1 MINKSSLP
9 DFFNA
14 LKKRTSGDV
23 RNDRFSIALYSTDA
37 SNYSVP
43 PVGVFIPNTVDD
55 VQAAVEVAAEYKI
68 PVLPRG
74 AGTSLA
80 GQTVNEALVID
91 MTHHLDQIN
100 EINPEEKSA
109 RVQPGVVVDELNA
122 TLKPY
127 GLKFGPD
134 PASAN
139 RATMGGSISN
149 NATGSHSILYGMSA
163 DHVQSMQV
171 VLSDGSRV
179 TFSPLNQHQINA
191 KSTLSS
197 REGEIYR
204 RVSQTVQEKAGVIRD
219 KTPKHWR
226 RAGGYNLDRFVD
238 GPNFYQPR
246 TTDFNLANLICGAEG
261 SLAVMTELTCGLVPI
276 PQKTALAILHFQTHR
291 AALLATEI
299 VLQTQPDAVELFDN
313 WCLQLTKNA
322 PQYAKLL
329 RTFAL
334 ESSQCLLIVEVSG
347 ESDSELRS
355 KLDNLKKHVLSNKID
370 CEFTEAVAAQQQ
382 QNVWAV
388 RKAGLGLLAS
398 RRGEK
403 KPVAFIEDAAVPVS
417 ELPDY
422 VKAIEDFCEQGEV
435 EVAYYAHASAG
446 CLHIRPFL
454 NLKTGQD
461 ISFMKELAVF
471 SAQQVRKSDGI
482 LSSEHG
488 DGRSRSWLNK
498 TFFGDD
504 LYQLFCDVKVAF
516 DPDNLMNPGSV
527 VGAADMDSHLRY
539 GADYKT
545 KEPTTFY
552 NFEDEN
558 GFAAAVEM
566 CNGAAVCK
574 KKNTGGMCPSYMV
587 TKDEKHS
594 TRGRANA
601 LRAALSGQLPHDV
614 LFSKEMADILDL
626 CVECKACK
634 SECPSSVDMARLK
647 FEFLVQYNKR
657 YGVSLRSRMFGEF
670 GLISRFSSG
679 FPARIVNPLLKM
691 RLLRILME
699 QFFGITAKRKLAP
712 FAYQSFSD
720 YFEKR
725 NVPCNP
731 KAAKVVL
738 FNDTFNNYS
747 QPEVLIAALDV
758 LETAGFQVVLSNH
771 GDCGRAMISKG
782 LFDRAK
788 KMAQTT
794 VDRLIGFAEQG
805 IPIVGIEPSCVL
817 TLQDEYRT
825 IFPSDARVE
834 MIAKNAYL
842 LEEFIMRF
850 ADTTKL
856 QTKLRPSAGHVLLHG
871 HCHQKALAGTDATH
885 QFLNLIPGVKC
896 EEIDSACCGMAGS
909 FGYEKEHYDISIAMG
924 ERRLFPSVRET
935 DDTTFIAVPGFSCRQ
950 QVKHGTGK
958 VALHPAQI
966 LAAHLEK

>member
-1 MINKSSLP
+1 MINTSSLP

-23 RNDRFSIALYSTDA
+23 RNDRFSIVLYSTDA

-43 PVGVFIPNTVDD
+43 PIGVFIPRTSDD
-55 VQAAVEVAAEYKI
+55 VQAAVEVAAEFKI

-91 MTHHLDQIN
+91 MTHHLDRIV
-100 EINPEEKSA
+100 EINPEEKTA

-122 TLKPY
+122 ALKTS

-139 RATMGGSISN
+139 RATMGGSVSN

-163 DHVQSMQV
+163 DHVLAMHV
-171 VLSDGSRV
+171 VLSDGSKAE
-179 TFSPLNQHQINA
+179 FSPLNHDQIAFKKNL
-191 KSTLSS
+191 ST
-197 REGEIYR
+197 REGTIYR
-204 RVSQTVQEKAGVIRD
+204 GISKIVDEKAEVIREN
-219 KTPKHWR
+219 TPRHWR

-238 GPNFYQPR
+238 GPNFYKPR
-246 TTDFNLANLICGAEG
+246 ATDFNLANLLCGAEG
-261 SLAVMTELTCGLVPI
+261 SLAVMTELTCGLVSI
-276 PQKTALAILHFQTHR
+276 PPKAALAILHFQTHR
-291 AALLATEI
+291 SALLATEV
-299 VLQTQPDAVELFDN
+299 VLQTQPDAVELFDS

-334 ESSQCLLIVEVSG
+334 ESSKCLLIVEVSG
-347 ESDSELRS
+347 ASDSELRA
-355 KLDNLKKHVLSNKID
+355 KLDNLKKHIRSNKIE
-370 CEFTEAVAAQQQ
+370 CEFTEAIDAQQQ

-403 KPVAFIEDAAVPVS
+403 KPVAFIEDAAVPVP

-422 VKAIEDFCEQGEV
+422 VQAIETFCEQGGV

-454 NLKTGQD
+454 NLKSEQD
-461 ISFMKELAVF
+461 ITFMKELAVF
-471 SAQQVRKSDGI
+471 SAQQVQKSGGI
-482 LSSEHG
+482 LASEHG

-498 TFFGDD
+498 SFFGDE
-504 LYQLFCDVKVAF
+504 LYQLFCDAKAAF

-527 VGAADMDSHLRY
+527 VGAADMDRHLRY
-539 GADYKT
+539 GTAYKT
-545 KEPTTFY
+545 SEIATFY

-601 LRAALSGQLPHDV
+601 LRAALSGHFPHDL

-647 FEFLVQYNKR
+647 FEFLAQYNKR
-657 YGVSLRSRMFGEF
+657 YGVSLRSRLFGEF
-670 GLISRFSSG
+670 GLLSRLSSG
-679 FPARIVNPLLKM
+679 FPARIVNPLLDMKF
-691 RLLRILME
+691 LRILME
-699 QFFGITAKRKLAP
+699 QFIGITAKRKLAP

-720 YFEKR
+720 YFHKR
-725 NVPCNP
+725 TILSKPD
-731 KAAKVVL
+731 AAKVVL

-747 QPEVLIAALDV
+747 QPEVLIAALEV
-758 LETAGFQVVLSNH
+758 LEAAGFQVLLSEH

-805 IPIVGIEPSCVL
+805 LPIVGVEPSCLL

-825 IFPSDARVE
+825 ILPGDKRVDV
-834 MIAKNAYL
+834 IAENSFL
-842 LEEFIMRF
+842 LEEFVVRF
-850 ADTTKL
+850 ADTAIL
-856 QTKLRPSAGHVLLHG
+856 QTKLRPSEEHVLLHG

-924 ERRLFPSVRET
+924 ERRLFPSIRKAKE
-935 DDTTFIAVPGFSCRQ
+935 TTFIAVPGFSCRQ
-950 QVKHGTGK
+950 QVKHGTAK

-966 LAAHLEK
+966 LAAHLK